1 MYVTGPNISNIFNIW
16 PLLSYLDWRTCGD
29 PSKFLFTPA
38 LFLII
43 SKACCAAIA
52 FAVFLLFPVPLHLN
66 KLPTFTSQVNNFM
79 LESPSSSST
88 GWKKTDSPTWAA
100 ISNNKLTEFLYRFWG
115 YDKISFISRSL
126 LSAIFFCRIVDQ
138 LEGAKQK
145 IFVRKRALPLINE
158 WLSPRVNALP
168 KMHFPIGYSF
178 FSFSALQASYV
189 LVLSRSS
196 TVALLRFKH
205 AAATEAKGGKRLF
218 HGRYVS

>member
-1 MYVTGPNISNIFNIW
+1 MSVIGPNISNIFNIW
-16 PLLSYLDWRTCGD
+16 PLLSYLDWLTCGD
-29 PSKFLFTPA
+29 PSKFLSTPA

-43 SKACCAAIA
+43 SKACCAAVA

-115 YDKISFISRSL
+115 CDKISFISRSL

-138 LEGAKQK
+138 LGGAIQML
-145 IFVRKRALPLINE
+145 FVRYWSLLLNE
-158 WLSPRVNALP
+158 WLSLKVNALP
-168 KMHFPIGYSF
+168 KMHFPIVNINWSQVW
-178 FSFSALQASYV
+178 AC
-189 LVLSRSS
+189 
-196 TVALLRFKH
+196 T
-205 AAATEAKGGKRLF
+205 TC
-218 HGRYVS
+218 